1 MIEVF
6 GIDVSHY
13 QGQIDWK
20 QVTADG
26 KKFVIMKCQYEAQ
39 SHRKDEYFEANYKE
53 PETMALLEEYTFI
66 LPGRLWPILKPTQK
80 LY

>member
-20 QVTADG
+20 QVAADG

-39 SHRKDEYFEANYKE
+39 SHRKDECFERENR
-53 PETMALLEEYTFI
+53 PEARR
-66 LPGRLWPILKPTQK
+66 GRD
-80 LY
+80 